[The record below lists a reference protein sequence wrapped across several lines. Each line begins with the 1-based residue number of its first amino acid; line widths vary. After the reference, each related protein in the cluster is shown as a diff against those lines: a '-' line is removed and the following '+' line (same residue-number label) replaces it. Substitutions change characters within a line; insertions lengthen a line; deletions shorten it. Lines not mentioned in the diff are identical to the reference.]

1 MQLLSHALG
10 PSLSSGVRGG
20 AVQVGLVAS
29 GLLLQQA
36 QLLQR
41 LPSVFI

>member
-1 MQLLSHALG
+1 MQLPSRALG
-10 PSLSSGVRGG
+10 PSPGSGVRGG
-20 AVQVGLVAS
+20 AVWLGLVAS